1 VFKPTG
7 LAVLNCTR
15 RWRKTTAN
23 CKGTGRMGT
32 SGSRLDLVCERSKKD
47 VGLLIDAEESW
58 MQDAADELALEMMR
72 KYNKEKQLF

>member
-1 VFKPTG
+1 
-7 LAVLNCTR
+7 LNCTR
-15 RWRKTTAN
+15 RWRKQQLTVKEQEEWELVA
-23 CKGTGRMGT
+23 
-32 SGSRLDLVCERSKKD
+32 RLDLSIRKVIKKD